1 MSKRS
6 GAPGLEPARFP
17 TNCRGCGA
25 PIAPGEPALR
35 RPRTGALTCA
45 TCAQAELRPAPDGR
59 ERPEAA

>member
-17 TNCRGCGA
+17 TNCRGCGTPMA
-25 PIAPGEPALR
+25 PRKPALR

-45 TCAQAELRPAPDGR
+45 TCTQAELRPLTDGR
-59 ERPEAA
+59 EPPQAA